1 MARRRSSA
9 RSGRLTH
16 RRWSGC
22 TLVGLHSAV
31 SPGTLHHHVL
41 LARPTLSLEAA
52 ARFSDV
58 DYGSRAVGLGAGAE
72 GLWLGPRVVV
82 WLVHSPAWQ
91 LLRLATVR
99 GQDGIPSE
107 GLRTEAKPGWCP
119 GPVRANEAAAHAR

>member
-1 MARRRSSA
+1 MVTPDAARHDEAMPAGYPSA
-9 RSGRLTH
+9 WEFDGLLRNGEAAVVRPI
-16 RRWSGC
+16 RPADAPA
-22 TLVGLHSAV
+22 LVGLHSAV

-72 GLWLGPRVVV
+72 GLWLWPRLVV

-99 GQDGIPSE
+99 G
-107 GLRTEAKPGWCP
+107 
-119 GPVRANEAAAHAR
+119 